1 LTAAAQSNIEDREN
15 RDPFA
20 TLSEKSGKDIDD
32 PFRMKSISPDEDE
45 LESSFETVIH
55 YNSKPSENWSQSTP
69 AAATGRGRKSST
81 RRKSTKPKTATTTG
95 MYPELSLYPD
105 ISIGKGD
112 LPTTSTESFSR
123 IADGILEEMNSRLT
137 CIFTLST
144 N

>member
-1 LTAAAQSNIEDREN
+1 
-15 RDPFA
+15 
-20 TLSEKSGKDIDD
+20 
-32 PFRMKSISPDEDE
+32 MKSISPDEDD

-81 RRKSTKPKTATTTG
+81 RRKSTKPKTAAATG

-105 ISIGKGD
+105 ISVGRGN
-112 LPTTSTESFSR
+112 LPTTSTESFSK

-137 CIFTLST
+137 CILTFRM